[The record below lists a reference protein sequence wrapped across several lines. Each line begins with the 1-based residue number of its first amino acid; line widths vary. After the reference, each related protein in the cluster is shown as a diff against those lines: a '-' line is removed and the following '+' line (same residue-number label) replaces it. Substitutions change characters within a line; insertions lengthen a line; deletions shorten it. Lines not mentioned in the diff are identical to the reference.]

1 MKCLAPPPLSNY
13 LLSNSSPARCRAA
26 PNHLTKEMIEMPET
40 KLSTRAQNILDLLEE
55 VLLDLTIELRKEY
68 SEVDIKL
75 SISAD

>member
-1 MKCLAPPPLSNY
+1 
-13 LLSNSSPARCRAA
+13 
-26 PNHLTKEMIEMPET
+26 MPET